1 MGESMHRKIELQAP
15 ADFTYLYGNTVALSR
30 QKLDLHLPPSA
41 NPEDGPDPM
50 RERVRELVDEYI
62 LRTFTSASSSISIN
76 GLDSSSPQFP
86 FPAAFTAPAETVEYE
101 PYDGHLASRVT
112 SLYAQ
117 LESLTTT
124 VAQLRRDAPR
134 RAAET
139 YAAELKKV
147 IEEDEHDDLEDE
159 ILLESGEDSERQTTE
174 DVDMPDA
181 DQNQKQTANNGPST
195 NGSRRRSAKTKWDLH
210 VPLGTDHEAE
220 LWRTGEM
227 AEVYEDT
234 LRTLLRLQGEAI
246 PGDETNAT
254 TDGAA
259 DGNAVAST
267 VGKAERASRAVEVV
281 EKK

>member
-1 MGESMHRKIELQAP
+1 MHRKIELQAP

-62 LRTFTSASSSISIN
+62 TRSFTSASSSISIN
-76 GLDSSSPQFP
+76 GLDSSSSQFP
-86 FPAAFTAPAETVEYE
+86 FPASFTAPTETVEYE
-101 PYDGHLASRVT
+101 PYDGHLAARVT

-134 RAAET
+134 RAADS

-147 IEEDEHDDLEDE
+147 IEEEEQDDLEHEAFMHSVEDE
-159 ILLESGEDSERQTTE
+159 SKQTTE

-181 DQNQKQTANNGPST
+181 DQESKQTPGDSANADN
-195 NGSRRRSAKTKWDLH
+195 SRRRSAKVKWKLH

-220 LWRTGEM
+220 LWRTGEI

-234 LRTLLRLQGEAI
+234 LRALLRLQGEAI
-246 PGDETNAT
+246 PGDETSAT
-254 TDGAA
+254 ADGAT

-267 VGKAERASRAVEVV
+267 VGKAERATRAVEVV

>member
-1 MGESMHRKIELQAP
+1 MAESMHRKIELQAP

-62 LRTFTSASSSISIN
+62 LRTFTSASSSICIN

-124 VAQLRRDAPR
+124 VAQLRRDAPQ
-134 RAAET
+134 RAAEI
-139 YAAELKKV
+139 YAAELKKA
-147 IEEDEHDDLEDE
+147 IEEDERDDLEE
-159 ILLESGEDSERQTTE
+159 EGLLESGEDHGRQTME
-174 DVDMPDA
+174 DIDMPDA
-181 DQNQKQTANNGPST
+181 DQSQTQSASDGPST

-210 VPLGTDHEAE
+210 VPLGTDHERE

-227 AEVYEDT
+227 ADVYENT
-234 LRTLLRLQGEAI
+234 LRTLLRLQGEAL
-246 PGDETNAT
+246 PGDESNDT

-267 VGKAERASRAVEVV
+267 VGKAERATRAVEVV